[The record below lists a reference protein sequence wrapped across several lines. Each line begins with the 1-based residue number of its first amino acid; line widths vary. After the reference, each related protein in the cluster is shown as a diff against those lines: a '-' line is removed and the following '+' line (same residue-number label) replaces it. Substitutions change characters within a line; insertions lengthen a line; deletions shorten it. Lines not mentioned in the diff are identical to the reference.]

1 MKKLLL
7 FAGIA
12 ALLASCQCNQEKLSP
27 VLTIEGG
34 QVQGVSA
41 DKVKGVFVF
50 RGIPYAAA
58 PIRQNRWKAPQP
70 VEPWEGILK
79 ADRFEH
85 PSYQHIQ
92 YKGGYYT
99 EWGYGDEAPFSEDCL
114 YANVWTKYPGQTDA
128 KKAVALWI
136 HGGGYR
142 EGWGSEPE
150 FDAQEWAGKDV
161 VLVSINYRLGIF
173 GFMTH
178 PDLSA
183 ESENGVSGNYGI
195 LDQIEALKWIQ
206 KNIEQFGGDP
216 NNVMIFGQSAGG
228 GSVRTICESPLAR
241 GLFHKAI
248 IMSAGGLTVPGQGG
262 MGMMGGMNMGAMPRP
277 AAAPAGAPAA
287 PRGAAPAGMP
297 AMGGFGGFGG
307 FGMFGGFGGNQTPK
321 LAAYK
326 APAAPEGLN
335 ALQRAEFNTKVVM
348 DWAGYDNLQ
357 KMRNADTEVM
367 YSVGT
372 IYSNAT
378 GNMGSITAMPIV
390 DGYVSKESFDEA
402 ALDGTLA
409 DVPYMCG
416 YTLNDMGNMSAGV
429 AAFCQNREEMS
440 QNGSKAWA
448 YEFAR
453 PLPDDGSHP
462 EVTQRLKGAFHSSDL
477 WFVFKSLQHCWRP
490 WTQGDWDLSEKMLTA
505 WTNFAKYSDP
515 NGPQGGDW
523 APCTKDNPGFMVFK
537 LDENDAE
544 NSEFGESITKLP
556 WEE

>member
-1 MKKLLL
+1 MKKIIFL
-7 FAGIA
+7 A
-12 ALLASCQCNQEKLSP
+12 ALAVLAASCQCNQEKLSP

-41 DKVKGVFVF
+41 DKVEGVFVF

-58 PIRQNRWKAPQP
+58 PIKENRWKAPQP
-70 VEPWEGILK
+70 VTPWEGVLK

-114 YANVWTKYPGQTDA
+114 YANVWTKQPGVTDA
-128 KKAVALWI
+128 KLPVALWI

-173 GFMTH
+173 GFMAH
-178 PDLSA
+178 PELSA

-195 LDQIEALKWIQ
+195 LDQIEALKWIN

-216 NNVMIFGQSAGG
+216 DNVMIFGQSAGG

-241 GLFHKAI
+241 GLFHKAV
-248 IMSAGGLTVPGQGG
+248 IMSAGGITVSGAGSS
-262 MGMMGGMNMGAMPRP
+262 MGGRMPAGFNMF
-277 AAAPAGAPAA
+277 GAPAQQA
-287 PRGAAPAGMP
+287 P
-297 AMGGFGGFGG
+297 
-307 FGMFGGFGGNQTPK
+307 K
-321 LAAYK
+321 IAAYK
-326 APAAPEGLN
+326 APEAPADLTP
-335 ALQRAEFNTKVVM
+335 LQRAEFNTKVVM
-348 DWAGYDNLQ
+348 DWAGYDSIE
-357 KMRNADTEVM
+357 KMRAADTEVM

-378 GNMGSITAMPIV
+378 GNRGSISASPMV
-390 DGYVSKESFDEA
+390 DGYVSLESFDA
-402 ALDGTLA
+402 AAQDGTLA
-409 DVPYMCG
+409 DVPYMIG
-416 YTLNDMGNMSAGV
+416 YTLNDMGNMAAGIE
-429 AAFCQNREEMS
+429 AFCLNREEIS
-440 QNGSKAWA
+440 KNGSKAWA

-515 NGPQGGDW
+515 NGPEGGNW
-523 APCTKDNPGFMVFK
+523 NACTKDNKNFMIFK
-537 LDENDAE
+537 LDAE
-544 NSEFGESITKLP
+544 DNEASETGAPITELGY
-556 WEE
+556 